1 MRTKIVI
8 VMILII
14 LFTVFVSQNTDMI
27 DVSVFLWKF
36 QMSTIVLMSISFFI
50 GIILGFIVSAIF
62 GSPKKKISNEA
73 NAPVQ

>member
-8 VMILII
+8 VMILVI

-27 DVSVFLWKF
+27 NVRVFLWKF

-62 GSPKKKISNEA
+62 GSPKEKNSNET

>member
-1 MRTKIVI
+1 MRAKIVI
-8 VMILII
+8 VMILVI

-50 GIILGFIVSAIF
+50 GIILGFIVSAMF
-62 GSPKKKISNEA
+62 GSPKKDISNESK
-73 NAPVQ
+73 VTV

>member
-62 GSPKKKISNEA
+62 GSPKKKISNESK
-73 NAPVQ
+73 VTV

>member
-1 MRTKIVI
+1 MRAKIVI
-8 VMILII
+8 VMILVI

-50 GIILGFIVSAIF
+50 GIILGFIISAMF
-62 GSPKKKISNEA
+62 GSPKKDISNESK
-73 NAPVQ
+73 VTV

>member
-1 MRTKIVI
+1 MRAKIVI
-8 VMILII
+8 VMILVI

-50 GIILGFIVSAIF
+50 GIILGFIVSAMF
-62 GSPKKKISNEA
+62 GSPKKDISNESKA
-73 NAPVQ
+73 TV

>member
-8 VMILII
+8 VMILVI
-14 LFTVFVSQNTDMI
+14 LFTVFVSQNTDI
-27 DVSVFLWKF
+27 INVSVFLWKF

-62 GSPKKKISNEA
+62 GSPKKKISNET